1 MAREHIAGDRDNKM
15 TELPRRTYLAGAG
28 ALLVGLSG
36 CLGNDDGNEDEENG
50 GDGNSGGNGSD
61 GNDGGQSD
69 PEIAFTE
76 DETNGVGVQVTN
88 MGGYD
93 AVWVEHENLDGG
105 FQISETRDVPVL
117 YLSDTGYVQF
127 GDVCFKESHTAD
139 CKGAAL
145 DGERAAQLSRDGR
158 IEVYGLHDGEKTLV
172 TSR

>member
-1 MAREHIAGDRDNKM
+1 MAREHTAGDRDSKM
-15 TELPRRTYLAGAG
+15 TELPRRTFLAGAG

-36 CLGNDDGNEDEENG
+36 CLGNDDGNEDGENG

-69 PEIAFTE
+69 PEITFTE

-117 YLSDTGYVQF
+117 YPVSLRYSTGTSLVSLIWKPPSRFSCSTQ
-127 GDVCFKESHTAD
+127 TA
-139 CKGAAL
+139 
-145 DGERAAQLSRDGR
+145 S
-158 IEVYGLHDGEKTLV
+158 
-172 TSR
+172 

>member
-1 MAREHIAGDRDNKM
+1 MVREHTAGDRDSKV
-15 TELPRRTYLAGAG
+15 TESPRRTFLTGAG

-36 CLGNDDGNEDEENG
+36 CLGNDG
-50 GDGNSGGNGSD
+50 